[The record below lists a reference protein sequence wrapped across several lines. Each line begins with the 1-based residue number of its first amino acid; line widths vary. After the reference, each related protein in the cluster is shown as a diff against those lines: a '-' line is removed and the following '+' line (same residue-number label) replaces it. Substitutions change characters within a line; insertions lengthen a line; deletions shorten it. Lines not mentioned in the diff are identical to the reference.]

1 MNIYDKSLDLDG
13 LLTFEKENFQ
23 NNFFQVKVYKE
34 DIKTVKFFLDNEYEI
49 TQIDE
54 KFYFLK
60 KENTEKKSFRI
71 SLTENCNYKCFFCH
85 EEGMEMGEKR
95 AEEKEYEEI
104 EAMVLTAI
112 SRGYE
117 DLTFTGGEPLL
128 KKTLLIKILKKL
140 NTLDKKPDTTIVTN
154 GVLID
159 EELLDEIAKYQGK
172 FKFNISMHHL
182 DKDKYYDIVIP
193 KNKKKENFDIVI
205 ENIKA
210 VVKRGIYI
218 KLNFVI
224 LNGINNSKE
233 DLDQILDFASQIKV
247 NRVKFLEFLVTDKLL
262 HFYKYYFT
270 LNSLKEMMKDK
281 VEFIKKDL
289 RTEYY
294 RYKGTDLEIEL
305 AHCTCAIGCSRC
317 LLAKDLTL
325 TSELKYYPC
334 FFRSSKGYNLEK
346 GFDEGVNEG
355 NRIIETYSKLYLD
368 KTPFKVSNKEF
379 TETRVDYIYCIEDEN
394 SLEKLLQ
401 NINSDKFKHERKR
414 EYTERIYGEKAL
426 VKVYKNSY
434 DHNYIEVVKNII
446 MNYNCIKTEYIFGK
460 TQRIIENIDKYEKY
474 LELLG
479 VSKKKELKWEL
490 NYYTKFDK
498 ELSIGKVHGSNKIFV
513 LCNYEENE
521 YLLPK
526 LYKSI
531 EATIMEEDI

>member
-159 EELLDEIAKYQGK
+159 EELLDEIVKYQGK

-334 FFRSSKGYNLEK
+334 FFRSSKGYNLEN

-401 NINSDKFKHERKR
+401 NIISDKFKHERKR

-446 MNYNCIKTEYIFGK
+446 MNDNCIKTEYIFGK
-460 TQRIIENIDKYEKY
+460 NQRIIENIDKYEKY

-531 EATIMEEDI
+531 ETTIMEEDI

>member
-1 MNIYDKSLDLDG
+1 MEIYNKPLDLDG

-49 TQIDE
+49 TQIE
-54 KFYFLK
+54 GEFYFLK

-95 AEEKEYEEI
+95 TGEKEYEEI
-104 EAMVLTAI
+104 EAMILTAI
-112 SRGYE
+112 SKGYE

-128 KKTLLIKILKKL
+128 KKGLLIKILEKL
-140 NTLDKKPDTTIVTN
+140 NTLEKKPDTTIVTN

-159 EELLDEIAKYQGK
+159 EELLDEIAKYEGK

-182 DKDKYYDIVIP
+182 DRDKYYDIVIP
-193 KNKKKENFDIVI
+193 KNKKKENFDLVI
-205 ENIKA
+205 ENIKD

-233 DLDQILDFASQIKV
+233 DLDQILDFASKIKV

-270 LNSLKEMMKDK
+270 LNSLKDMIKDK

-294 RYKGTDLEIEL
+294 RYKETDLEIEL

-325 TSELKYYPC
+325 TSELKYFPC
-334 FFRSSKGYNLEK
+334 FFRSNNGFDLEK
-346 GFDEGVNEG
+346 NFDEGVLKG
-355 NRIIETYSKLYLD
+355 NKIIEGYSKKYLD
-368 KTPFKVSNKEF
+368 QTPFKVSNKEF
-379 TETRVDYIYCIEDEN
+379 TETRVDYLYCLEDKNVLEELLKKIESSN
-394 SLEKLLQ
+394 
-401 NINSDKFKHERKR
+401 FKHERKR
-414 EYTERIYGEKAL
+414 EYVERIYGEKGS

-434 DHNYIEVVKNII
+434 DHNYIEVVKNVTIESNRI
-446 MNYNCIKTEYIFGK
+446 TTNYLFGK
-460 TQRIIENIDKYEKY
+460 NQRIIEDIEKYEKY
-474 LELLG
+474 LNLLG
-479 VSKKKELKWEL
+479 VSEKKELKWEL
-490 NYYTKFDK
+490 NYYANVEK
-498 ELSIGKVHGSNKIFV
+498 ELSIGKVYGSNKIFV
-513 LCNYEENE
+513 LCNYEDNE
-521 YLLPK
+521 FSLPK

-531 EATIMEEDI
+531 EATIMEENI

>member
-49 TQIDE
+49 TKIE
-54 KFYFLK
+54 GEFYFLK

-117 DLTFTGGEPLL
+117 DITFTGGEPLL

-182 DKDKYYDIVIP
+182 DKDKYYEIVIP

-294 RYKGTDLEIEL
+294 IYKGTDLEIEL

-401 NINSDKFKHERKR
+401 NITSDKFKHERKR

-434 DHNYIEVVKNII
+434 DHNYIEVVKSII
-446 MNYNCIKTEYIFGK
+446 MNNNCIKTEYIFGK
-460 TQRIIENIDKYEKY
+460 NQRIIENIDKYEKY
-474 LELLG
+474 LGLLG